1 MLTLA
6 LAVRPCVRAT
16 DPPKQGLADMLL
28 EYMAARY
35 PGTALDGHILYVSA
49 QRQRLFHVVD
59 GRMQGSYLI
68 ATAKAGLG
76 CTVDS
81 HCTPPG
87 LHRVAE
93 KIGDGL
99 PLGAVLKDRLPTGEV
114 ADLARA
120 DSARDVITS
129 RILWLEGLEE
139 GANRGGT
146 VDSHER
152 YIYLHGTGDESS
164 LGRPTSMGC
173 VRMRNVDIV
182 ALFDQVPIGALV
194 VILDN

>member
-1 MLTLA
+1 
-6 LAVRPCVRAT
+6 
-16 DPPKQGLADMLL
+16 MLL

-81 HCTPPG
+81 YCTPPG

-99 PLGAVLKDRLPTGEV
+99 PLGAVLKDRLCLLYTSDA
-114 ADLARA
+114 AD
-120 DSARDVITS
+120 
-129 RILWLEGLEE
+129 E
-139 GANRGGT
+139 
-146 VDSHER
+146 
-152 YIYLHGTGDESS
+152 
-164 LGRPTSMGC
+164 
-173 VRMRNVDIV
+173 
-182 ALFDQVPIGALV
+182 
-194 VILDN
+194 

>member
-1 MLTLA
+1 
-6 LAVRPCVRAT
+6 
-16 DPPKQGLADMLL
+16 MLL
-28 EYMAARY
+28 EYLAARY
-35 PGTALDGHILYVSA
+35 PGTPLDGHILYVSA
-49 QRQRLFHVVD
+49 TRQRLFLVVD
-59 GRMQGSYLI
+59 GRMQGSYRI

-81 HCTPPG
+81 YCTPPG

-93 KIGDGL
+93 KIGAGL
-99 PLGAVLKDRLPTGEV
+99 PPGAVLKDRRPTGEV

-139 GANRGGT
+139 GANRGGL
-146 VDSHER
+146 VDSHDR
-152 YIYLHGTGDESS
+152 YIYLHGTGDEAS
-164 LGRPTSMGC
+164 LGRPSSLGCIRMG
-173 VRMRNVDIV
+173 NADIV
-182 ALFDQVPIGALV
+182 ALFEQVPVGALV

>member
-1 MLTLA
+1 MLPTA
-6 LAVRPCVRAT
+6 RAT
-16 DPPKQGLADMLL
+16 DPPRQGLADMLL
-28 EYMAARY
+28 DYMAARY
-35 PGTALDGHILYVSA
+35 PGTALNGHILYVSA
-49 QRQRLFHVVD
+49 ARQRLFHVVE
-59 GRMQGSYLI
+59 GRMQDSYLI

-81 HCTPPG
+81 YCTPPG

-93 KIGDGL
+93 KIGAGL
-99 PLGAVLKDRLPTGEV
+99 PLGAVLKDRRPTGEV

-120 DSARDVITS
+120 DSALDVITS

-139 GANRGGT
+139 GTNRGGA
-146 VDSHER
+146 VDSHDR

-182 ALFDQVPIGALV
+182 ALFDRVPVGALV